1 MKVTKIEIIPIRPR
15 DGLMAFAS
23 VEIDDRFY
31 IGSIGVYKKRDC
43 TGYRI
48 TFPTKKVG
56 DHSLTICHPTTPE
69 LSKEIES
76 AITNKAEQ
84 MLGL

>member
-1 MKVTKIEIIPIRPR
+1 MKVTKIEIVPISPKE
-15 DGLMAFAS
+15 GLMAFAS

-31 IGSIGVYKKRDC
+31 IGSIGVYKKLDC

-56 DHSLTICHPTTPE
+56 NRSVTICHPTTPE
-69 LSKEIES
+69 LSKEIER
-76 AITNKAEQ
+76 AITTKAEEI
-84 MLGL
+84 LGL

>member
-1 MKVTKIEIIPIRPR
+1 MGVTKVEIVPMQPR

-23 VEIDDRFY
+23 IEIDDRFY

-48 TFPTKKVG
+48 TFPTRKVG
-56 DHSLTICHPTTPE
+56 DHSLTICHPTKPE

-84 MLGL
+84 VLGL

>member
-1 MKVTKIEIIPIRPR
+1 
-15 DGLMAFAS
+15 MAFAS

-56 DHSLTICHPTTPE
+56 DHNLVICHPTTPE

-76 AITNKAEQ
+76 AITSKAEQ
-84 MLGL
+84 VLGL

>member
-1 MKVTKIEIIPIRPR
+1 MKVTQVEIIPIRPKE
-15 DGLMAFAS
+15 GLIALAS
-23 VEIDDRFY
+23 VTIDDRFY

-48 TFPTKKVG
+48 TFPTRKVG

-76 AITNKAEQ
+76 AITNKVEEV
-84 MLGL
+84 LGL